1 MNPEE
6 IPMDESPL
14 TSNPRSPEPETNAVE
29 AAPANEALLTE
40 IEARV
45 LGALMEKELATP
57 EHYPLTLSSLVA
69 ACNQKS
75 NRDPVM
81 SMETKVVE
89 QVLMVLRRDKKLACL
104 VHEAGAR
111 VPKFRHEV
119 HNQYGLTPVERAV
132 MAELMLRGPQTL
144 AELRNRVP
152 RMVPD
157 LQEGQ
162 VESALEALAM
172 VRGVKM
178 VAQLPK
184 AHGRRESRYAHQLCG
199 EVLTEAGSSGPV
211 VIEAPPP
218 PETSRLLALE
228 AEVKGLKTE
237 LEDLREAFQ
246 TFRKSFE

>member
-1 MNPEE
+1 MDDATP
-6 IPMDESPL
+6 IPNQASA
-14 TSNPRSPEPETNAVE
+14 EPETNATE
-29 AAPANEALLTE
+29 SAPESAPANEPLLTE

-45 LGALMEKELATP
+45 LGALMEKDLATP

-119 HNQYGLTPVERAV
+119 HNQYGLTPVEQAV

-152 RMVPD
+152 RMVSD
-157 LQEGQ
+157 LQDGQ
-162 VESALEALAM
+162 VESALDALAM

-199 EVLTEAGSSGPV
+199 EVLTESSSGPV

-218 PETSRLLALE
+218 PEAARLLALE
-228 AEVKGLKTE
+228 EEVKSLKAE